1 MIDKKLYKSIPVHRC
16 CKFSV
21 CSVTASLMSVFFSH
35 EFKLFSLLSLHQ
47 VLDCF
52 HLNTPT
58 PIMSACPAPPTRP
71 DPFRSGPHPTRDL
84 GSLTTKVNPLHL
96 PVRPTRVVLQLTQ
109 EEDQAVTN
117 LLQLH
122 HQEEPLHWGSSE
134 GGVAPLWND
143 VPCAE
148 ESRLQQ
154 GRRWSDTEL
163 EAANTL
169 LRGFS
174 PIEKDATA
182 SNQ

>member
-1 MIDKKLYKSIPVHRC
+1 MQIFCVQRYG
-16 CKFSV
+16 FTYV
-21 CSVTASLMSVFFSH
+21 CFFFH

-174 PIEKDATA
+174 PMEKDATA